1 MRNQKRK
8 LNIKI
13 VVYGLIAVF
22 VVVWLISLITGERT
36 TDKLFT
42 VGKNTVTKDE
52 MLWKYHHNEYS
63 NLVLEELKNEVFIE
77 NVKLDKEVKKRVEKN
92 ILAEAEVKN
101 KNEYLKKLD
110 VTKEVFDRKVEAKT
124 ALVQLLISKSK
135 ISNKDIGDEIDKQS
149 TLSLYQ
155 VFVANDTESKKIKEE
170 LKKGLNLENATQKA
184 NDEYHL
190 SYLWNVSLGEI
201 INEYGLEDSQID
213 ALLNLKV
220 AENEIIEQDGAVLF
234 IELTG
239 INNLEPN
246 RLYINSV
253 QKLAEEKGITEQT
266 LFNSLKEKTKIKYH
280 DEKYFK

>member
-1 MRNQKRK
+1 
-8 LNIKI
+8 
-13 VVYGLIAVF
+13 
-22 VVVWLISLITGERT
+22 
-36 TDKLFT
+36 
-42 VGKNTVTKDE
+42 
-52 MLWKYHHNEYS
+52 
-63 NLVLEELKNEVFIE
+63 
-77 NVKLDKEVKKRVEKN
+77 
-92 ILAEAEVKN
+92 VKN
-101 KNEYLKKLD
+101 KIEYLKKLN

-135 ISNKDIGDEIDKQS
+135 ISNKDIEDEIDKQS

-155 VFVANDTESKKIKEE
+155 VFVANDSESKKIKEE

-220 AENEIIEQDGAVLF
+220 TENEIIEQDGAVLF

-266 LFNSLKEKTKIKYH
+266 LFKSLKEKTKIKYH